1 MALKSSCVVLDGFL
15 AADSGASVMG
25 TSTSETGLDFLLDF
39 FVETGAGSGDS
50 DDDVAEGEGEDSLVV
65 LVGFEVG
72 SGMGDAVF

>member
-1 MALKSSCVVLDGFL
+1 
-15 AADSGASVMG
+15 MG